1 MNQPQLPDEASS
13 DVSDEL
19 PTEGA
24 IEPYEPET
32 PRPLNIGLASNR
44 LHQEGDE
51 CALFQLMRTVEPLIT
66 ELLQPRLA
74 VVGRTCDALYDA
86 GLLHGYHNLAP
97 YPYGRA
103 GGLMRLV
110 SRLVDDNPAAALDL
124 VIYLIDPV
132 DPSSVFPEAMA
143 LKRQCVV
150 HGKPFI
156 STLAGAL
163 EWFDLLG
170 TASGAQP
177 LTMLDE
183 TYEFGRETIALV
195 AHDAKKEE
203 MIAFAR
209 AHFDFFDKFGCRIA
223 TGTTGRLL
231 NELALE
237 LRPDALEPWV
247 QPLKSGPMG
256 GDAQIAEWLLDRR
269 CRRVVFFEDPHVARQ
284 HEADIQLLERAARV
298 VTDFAI
304 CMNDSSTAGQWVAM
318 CQHRLAVAAQ
328 LAGGGA
334 G

>member
-1 MNQPQLPDEASS
+1 MNLPQAMPDDASSAAGDALPDEVLA
-13 DVSDEL
+13 
-19 PTEGA
+19 
-24 IEPYEPET
+24 EPAEPE
-32 PRPLNIGLASNR
+32 PARPLNIGLASNR
-44 LHQEGDE
+44 LHQEGADA
-51 CALFQLMRTVEPLIT
+51 ALFQFIRAVEPLIV
-66 ELLQPRLA
+66 ERLQPRLA
-74 VVGRTCDALYDA
+74 VVGRTYDALHDA
-86 GLLHGYHNLAP
+86 GLLVGYHQLAP

-170 TASGAQP
+170 VAAGAAP
-177 LTMLDE
+177 LAMLDE
-183 TYEFGRETIALV
+183 TYDFGRETIALV
-195 AHDAKKEE
+195 AHDAKKAE
-203 MIAFAR
+203 MLDFAR
-209 AHFDFFDKFGCRIA
+209 AHFDFFDRFGCRIA

-237 LRPDALEPWV
+237 LRPDLLEPWV

-269 CRRVVFFEDPHVARQ
+269 CRRVIFFEDPHVARQ

-304 CMNDSSTAGQWVAM
+304 CMNDPATAGAWVGM
-318 CQHRLAVAAQ
+318 CEQRLGLRQGNVT
-328 LAGGGA
+328 L
-334 G
+334 